1 MTSLYDINLIPIF
14 PKDFSKENEEIKD
27 LIIYLNEIN
36 LSFDSINKLCK
47 SILKVNDQYYNEIL
61 STLKNLN
68 SDFMTYGREIESL
81 ITDIILVFYKG
92 FNNLMEKSSECFKE
106 LNFDEIIK
114 KCFEPPENISNKINN
129 LNEKCNVLSNQRIQY
144 KNFENQENE
153 LLKRLE
159 NSYQKYI
166 NLGKKGKDVYDFGL
180 RETITNSLYENDKF
194 YEDNKKERMK
204 IYSDCKNLELQ
215 INIEMKEFFI
225 YIINIYLKK
234 IKNFIEKVDSSMNF
248 YYKKINEIIN
258 HIIVQL
264 NESLDVFK
272 DREEVQTK
280 EFNLEKE
287 WTKTNFI
294 SSEIP
299 KEFNEITQKHLNKVS
314 YEKKI
319 LKIFLTSFKN
329 IITINENFNSNFN
342 KELKNVS
349 NLLKLQSSI
358 QNSFL
363 TQLINFLNNLF
374 ELHLKKNV
382 ERVKKINNN
391 IISPLSNYNEI
402 LSNIEDKLSDKL
414 NKFNKEYSNFKSSN
428 NKILGEKEKLDNE
441 FNKMK
446 ESLEKDPSKF
456 SEFEKKFLSIKSEI
470 DKYQEKLNESY
481 NKSKPLINEYNENV
495 IKQLINKTLNLGKT
509 KIENII
515 NNCFEY
521 ISNEKKI
528 FELFE
533 GNYTTKYNFIQDKK
547 TSINYYITE
556 LLKIFSKKHSITF
569 PEEFYNIN
577 EKKMSDLESVYL
589 FNTEETIINNYL
601 NISNIIPQSELIR
614 LKEEIDLVTSK
625 NMEVNYKN
633 VIKCKNNVKLYEDI
647 FVLESDEKILENFS
661 CTLKTKNTLQGT
673 LYLTNRKLVF
683 YSSFNLSSSSLKTLI
698 IIPNID
704 VLFINKK
711 DNSIELKTENETFL
725 FGSLL
730 YPDSCYELMEKTF
743 FYEYSNLKHDKK
755 EIKMNNNIL
764 KTNSLKKP
772 KIKNKY
778 FTFKE
783 NKLPKVKSYTYLKV
797 KKFEDDLQESNK
809 EIPLFIEDIK
819 KLNKINLNNFLKNN
833 KRELID
839 DFEYNIDCG
848 NLSLP
853 IIFNLLYNHNIN
865 LPFFENKSYLVKL
878 AEQRQDYYLDLTHRG
893 NYENISK
900 YYKTNSI
907 EDLKNFKIE
916 NLKNQNLNNK
926 ITYKT
931 KYIHPILKKRFGGP
945 SKLEVEEETNIFII
959 SPFCFIVEISSYL
972 SGYMLFDTYFS
983 ILRYVYTTKI
993 SEKNSSFSFKTKLK
1007 INLSIEF
1014 IKETWFKSKIKS
1026 DGISDSHELIKDIF
1040 IPLVNKI
1047 FEKTI
1052 NNKEEICKYLFSNNK
1067 NFQFIRIN
1075 SLQRKRS
1082 VSINEYNNNVNNI
1095 SNEKDNKNE
1104 FIIFDEYMKKIKEYI
1119 KNLNFETYLI
1129 ISACIFVFLLFLI
1142 FKFDIAII
1150 IIIFITGF
1158 SFLFYK
1164 INDIDNDISVLKREI
1179 NLIKKNMEKNE
1190 NKDKKK
1196 EKDN

>member
-1 MTSLYDINLIPIF
+1 MTSSYDINLIPLF
-14 PKDFSKENEEIKD
+14 PKDFSKESEEIKD

-36 LSFDSINKLCK
+36 ISVDSINKLCK
-47 SILKVNDQYYNEIL
+47 AILKVNDQFYNEIL

-81 ITDIILVFYKG
+81 ISDIILVFCKG
-92 FNNLMEKSSECFKE
+92 FINLMEKSSECFKE

-114 KCFEPPENISNKINN
+114 KCLEPSENISNKINN
-129 LNEKCNVLSNQRIQY
+129 LNEKCIILSNQRIQY

-166 NLGKKGKDVYDFGL
+166 NLGKKGKNVYDFGL

-204 IYSDCKNLELQ
+204 IYSDCQNLELQ

-225 YIINIYLKK
+225 YIINIYLRK
-234 IKNFIEKVDSSMNF
+234 IKTFVEKIDSSMNF
-248 YYKKINEIIN
+248 YNKKINEILN
-258 HIIVQL
+258 HNIVQL
-264 NESLDVFK
+264 IESLNVFN
-272 DREEVQTK
+272 DRKEVQTK

-287 WTKTNFI
+287 WTKSNFI

-319 LKIFLTSFKN
+319 LQIFLSSFKN
-329 IITINENFNSNFN
+329 LITINENFNSSLN

-363 TQLINFLNNLF
+363 IQLINFLNNLF
-374 ELHLKKNV
+374 DLHLKKNI
-382 ERVKKINNN
+382 ERIKKINNN
-391 IISPLSNYNEI
+391 LISPLSNYNET
-402 LSNIEDKLSDKL
+402 LSNIENKLSDKL

-428 NKILGEKEKLDNE
+428 HQILGEKEKLDNE

-456 SEFEKKFLSIKSEI
+456 SEFEKTFLSIKSEI

-481 NKSKPLINEYNENV
+481 IKSKPLINEYNENV
-495 IKQLINKTLNLGKT
+495 IKQLINKTLNVGKT

-533 GNYTTKYNFIQDKK
+533 GNYTNKYIFVQDKK
-547 TSINYYITE
+547 TSVNNYITE
-556 LLKIFSKKHSITF
+556 LFKLFSKKHSITF
-569 PEEFYNIN
+569 PEEFYNTN
-577 EKKMSDLESVYL
+577 EKKINDLESVYL

-601 NISNIIPQSELIR
+601 NISNSIPQSELIR

-625 NMEVNYKN
+625 NMEINYKN
-633 VIKCKNNVKLYEDI
+633 VIKCKNKVQLYEDI
-647 FVLESDEKILENFS
+647 FIIETDEKILEKFS
-661 CTLKTKNTLQGT
+661 CTLKIKNTLQGT
-673 LYLTNRKLVF
+673 LYLTNKKLVF
-683 YSSFNLSSSSLKTLI
+683 YSSFNISSPSSKTLI

-711 DNSIELKTENETFL
+711 DNSIELKAENETFL

-743 FYEYSNLKHDKK
+743 FNEYSNLKANKK
-755 EIKMNNNIL
+755 ETEMNNNIL

-772 KIKNKY
+772 KIKNK
-778 FTFKE
+778 FSFE
-783 NKLPKVKSYTYLKV
+783 EIKLPNIKSYTNLKI
-797 KKFEDDLQESNK
+797 KKFKDDLQKNNK
-809 EIPLFIEDIK
+809 DIPKYIEEIKNI
-819 KLNKINLNNFLKNN
+819 NKINLNNFLKNN
-833 KRELID
+833 KRDLIE
-839 DFEYNIDCG
+839 DFEYNLDCG

-878 AEQRQDYYLDLTHRG
+878 AEQRQDYYLDLIHRG
-893 NYENISK
+893 NYENIPK

-907 EDLKNFKIE
+907 EDLKNYKME
-916 NLKNQNLNNK
+916 NLKNQNLNHK

-972 SGYMLFDTYFS
+972 SGFMLVDTYFS
-983 ILRYVYTTKI
+983 IVRYIYTTKI

-1026 DGISDSHELIKDIF
+1026 DGISDSHELIKDVF
-1040 IPLVNKI
+1040 LPLVKKI
-1047 FEKTI
+1047 FENTN
-1052 NNKEEICKYLFSNNK
+1052 NNKDEICKYLFSNNK

-1082 VSINEYNNNVNNI
+1082 ISINEYNNVENNNL
-1095 SNEKDNKNE
+1095 NEKDNKNE
-1104 FIIFDEYMKKIKEYI
+1104 YIIFDEYMKKIKNYI
-1119 KNLNFETYLI
+1119 QNLDFETYLI
-1129 ISACIFVFLLFLI
+1129 IGACIFVFLLFLI
-1142 FKFDIAII
+1142 FKFDIAVII
-1150 IIIFITGF
+1150 LIFIAGF

-1164 INDIDNDISVLKREI
+1164 INDIDNDINVLKREI
-1179 NLIKKNMEKNE
+1179 NLLKKNKEKNE
-1190 NKDKKK
+1190 NKDKK
-1196 EKDN
+1196 E

>member
-1 MTSLYDINLIPIF
+1 MTSLYDINLIPLF
-14 PKDFSKENEEIKD
+14 PKDFCKENEEIKD

-36 LSFDSINKLCK
+36 ISCDSINKYCK
-47 SILKVNDQYYNEIL
+47 AIVKVNEQFYNEIL
-61 STLKNLN
+61 STLKSLN
-68 SDFMTYGREIESL
+68 SEFMTYGREIESL
-81 ITDIILVFYKG
+81 ISDIILVFCKG
-92 FNNLMEKSSECFKE
+92 FISLMEKSSECFKE
-106 LNFDEIIK
+106 LNFDEVIK
-114 KCFEPPENISNKINN
+114 KYFEPSEDISNKINN
-129 LNEKCNVLSNQRIQY
+129 LNEKCNILSNQRIQY

-166 NLGKKGKDVYDFGL
+166 NFGKKGKDVYDFGL
-180 RETITNSLYENDKF
+180 REIITNSLYENDKF

-225 YIINIYLKK
+225 YIINIYLRK
-234 IKNFIEKVDSSMNF
+234 IKNFVEKVDSSMN
-248 YYKKINEIIN
+248 YYNKKINEIIN
-258 HIIVQL
+258 HNIVQL
-264 NESLDVFK
+264 TESLNVFK
-272 DREEVQTK
+272 DRKEVQTK

-294 SSEIP
+294 NSEVP

-319 LKIFLTSFKN
+319 LQIYLSSFKN
-329 IITINENFNSNFN
+329 LITINENFNSNLN

-363 TQLINFLNNLF
+363 IQLINFLNNLF
-374 ELHLKKNV
+374 ELHLKKNI

-391 IISPLSNYNEI
+391 LISPLSNYNEA

-428 NKILGEKEKLDNE
+428 NKILVEKEKLDNE

-495 IKQLINKTLNLGKT
+495 IKQLINKSLNLGKT
-509 KIENII
+509 KIENIL

-533 GNYTTKYNFIQDKK
+533 GNYTNKYIFIQDKK
-547 TSINYYITE
+547 TSVNYYITE
-556 LLKIFSKKHSITF
+556 LLKLFSKKHSITF
-569 PEEFYNIN
+569 PEEFFNTN
-577 EKKMSDLESVYL
+577 EKKLNDLESVYL

-625 NMEVNYKN
+625 NMEINYKN
-633 VIKCKNNVKLYEDI
+633 VIKCKNKLKLYEDI
-647 FVLESDEKILENFS
+647 FVLETDEKILENFS
-661 CTLKTKNTLQGT
+661 CTLTKKNTLQGN
-673 LYLTNRKLVF
+673 LYLTNKKLVF
-683 YSSFNLSSSSLKTLI
+683 YSSFNISSTSSKTLI

-711 DNSIELKTENETFL
+711 DNNSIELKAENETFL

-743 FYEYSNLKHDKK
+743 FNEYSNLKGNKK
-755 EIKMNNNIL
+755 ETEMNNNIL

-772 KIKNKY
+772 KIKDKY
-778 FTFKE
+778 FTFE
-783 NKLPKVKSYTYLKV
+783 EIKLPNVKSYTNLKI
-797 KKFEDDLQESNK
+797 KKLIDDLKKNHK
-809 EIPLFIEDIK
+809 EIPDYIEDIK
-819 KLNKINLNNFLKNN
+819 KINKINLNNFSKNN
-833 KRELID
+833 KRDLIE
-839 DFEYNIDCG
+839 DFEYNLDCG

-893 NYENISK
+893 NYENIPK

-907 EDLKNFKIE
+907 EDLKNYKIE
-916 NLKNQNLNNK
+916 NLKNQNLNNNV
-926 ITYKT
+926 TYKT
-931 KYIHPILKKRFGGP
+931 KFIHPILKKRFGGP

-959 SPFCFIVEISSYL
+959 SPLCFIVEISSYL
-972 SGYMLFDTYFS
+972 SGFMLVDTYFS
-983 ILRYVYTTKI
+983 IIRYIYTTKI

-1026 DGISDSHELIKDIF
+1026 DGISDSHELIKDVF
-1040 IPLVNKI
+1040 LPLVKKI
-1047 FEKTI
+1047 FENTI
-1052 NNKEEICKYLFSNNK
+1052 NNKDEICNYLFSNHK
-1067 NFQFIRIN
+1067 NLQFIRIN
-1075 SLQRKRS
+1075 SLKKKRS
-1082 VSINEYNNNVNNI
+1082 VSINEYNNVDNNK

-1119 KNLNFETYLI
+1119 KNLNFETYLMI
-1129 ISACIFVFLLFLI
+1129 GACIFVFLLFLI

-1150 IIIFITGF
+1150 IIIFIAGF

-1164 INDIDNDISVLKREI
+1164 INEIDNDIRFLKREI
-1179 NLIKKNMEKNE
+1179 NLLKKNKEKNE
-1190 NKDKKK
+1190 NKEKKGQ
-1196 EKDN
+1196 